1 MLCLVIFA
9 VVGRGL
15 FETIDPKHFGNFG
28 TATFTLIQLLTLD
41 DWFEIFTGV
50 TDKQG
55 WLKKNKMIVLA
66 NQKHIFC
73 S

>member
-1 MLCLVIFA
+1 MIFA

-15 FETIDPKHFGNFG
+15 FESIDERHFGNFG

-50 TDKQG
+50 TDQLGK
-55 WLKKNKMIVLA
+55 V
-66 NQKHIFC
+66 
-73 S
+73 